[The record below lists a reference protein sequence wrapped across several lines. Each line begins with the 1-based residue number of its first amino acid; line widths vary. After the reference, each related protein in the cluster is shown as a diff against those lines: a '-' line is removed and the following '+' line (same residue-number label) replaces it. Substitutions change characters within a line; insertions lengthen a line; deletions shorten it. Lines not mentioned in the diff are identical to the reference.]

1 MENEYKLEPQDKI
14 SMNNTAKGLLQAE
27 VRIGG
32 KMDSNEAIDEVIR
45 RQKYAWDK
53 LKMEFKNL
61 IWSNEKENEENK

>member
-32 KMDSNEAIDEVIR
+32 KMDTIEAIDEVIR
-45 RQKYAWDK
+45 RQKHAWNK
-53 LKMEFKNL
+53 LRSEFPNL
-61 IWSNEKENEENK
+61 IYEEIK